1 MEDFILEM
9 INISKSFT
17 RVKVLNNVT
26 FRVKPG
32 EVHAL
37 VGENGAGK
45 STLMKILMGIYS
57 SDEGDTRV
65 EGQPAPIRN
74 PKEAIGYGISMIHQE
89 LNPILDMEVA
99 ENIFLGREIRRK
111 GLGTIGL
118 VDLKEQRKQAEILF
132 REIGIQINPRTLMRN
147 LSVAQKQL
155 VEIVK
160 AISLSSKVIVM
171 DEPTSA
177 ITQKEVKTLFDQI
190 NRLRKQNVAVIYI
203 SHKMDEIFQIADRI
217 SVLRDGD
224 FIGTYPVS
232 EINQDQLIKL
242 MVGREIKEFI
252 PKSEPQIG
260 EVVMEVRD
268 LSRGSHFNN
277 INFQLHTGEILGLA
291 GLVGAGRSELAECI
305 FGITRPTSGEILING
320 KRVNHNHPQD
330 AIRHKVALITEDR
343 KLTGLNLKFSVKN
356 NITIVNLNKLS
367 RIGII
372 NDIQERRV
380 SDDYISNLKIKTTSR
395 NTLLANLSGGNQQKV
410 VLSKW
415 LLTAPDII
423 ILDEPTRGIDV
434 GAKRDIY
441 LLIGELVK
449 AGKAVLMI
457 SSEIPEIMGL
467 SDRII
472 ILAAG
477 KKTGEITRSEF
488 SQETI
493 MRFASAFNDGGVL

>member
-1 MEDFILEM
+1 MEDYILAM
-9 INISKSFT
+9 KNISKSFSKV
-17 RVKVLNNVT
+17 RVLNNVT
-26 FRVKPG
+26 FQVKPG

-45 STLMKILMGIYS
+45 STLMKILMGIHL
-57 SDEGDTRV
+57 SDEGEIFVDGHSV
-65 EGQPAPIRN
+65 QIRN

-99 ENIFLGREIRRK
+99 ENIFVGREIPLK
-111 GLGTIGL
+111 GLGKIGL
-118 VDLKEQRKQAEILF
+118 VDLNEQRRQTESLF
-132 REIGIQINPRTLMRN
+132 HEIGIQINPRSLMRN
-147 LSVAQKQL
+147 LSVAQMQL

-160 AISLSSKVIVM
+160 AISLSCKVIVM

-217 SVLRDGD
+217 SVLRDGE
-224 FIGTYPVS
+224 FMGTYPVN
-232 EINQDQLIKL
+232 EIDHDQLIKL
-242 MVGREIKEFI
+242 MVGREIREFI
-252 PKSEPQIG
+252 PKTEASIG
-260 EVVMEVRD
+260 AVVMDVRN
-268 LSRGSHFNN
+268 LSRGNHFTN
-277 INFQLHTGEILGLA
+277 INFQLHAGEILGIA

-305 FGITRPTSGEILING
+305 FGISRPTSGEIWING
-320 KRVNHNHPQD
+320 KMVEHHHPQD
-330 AIRHKVALITEDR
+330 AIKNKVALITEDR

-356 NITIVNLNKLS
+356 NISIVSLKDLA
-367 RIGII
+367 RMGII
-372 NDIQERRV
+372 NDFKERRV
-380 SDDYISNLKIKTTSR
+380 TDELIQSLRIKTPSR
-395 NTLLANLSGGNQQKV
+395 NTLLDNLSGGNQQKV
-410 VLSKW
+410 VLAKW

-423 ILDEPTRGIDV
+423 LLDEPTRGIDV

-441 LLIGELVK
+441 LLIGEMVK

-493 MRFASAFNDGGVL
+493 MRYASAFNDGGII